1 MPKTTNQQIAQL
13 QSRIQEL
20 EDKWKRA
27 LADYTNLK
35 RHTEEERADFVK
47 FAGTLIILKLLP
59 VLENLDKVTDYGSQS
74 TDQGLE
80 LIKKQFRD
88 ILKTE
93 GVEEITAAGQ
103 EFDPHYHEAVEII
116 PSDQDN
122 KVVAV
127 LSPGW
132 VMHGRVIRPAK
143 VKVGKQAI
151 SNKQ

>member
-1 MPKTTNQQIAQL
+1 MPKKTNQQVEQL

-35 RHTEEERADFVK
+35 RHTAEERADFVK
-47 FAGTLIILKLLP
+47 FAGTLLILKFLP
-59 VLENLDKVTDYGSQS
+59 VLENLDKVAACGSQS

-93 GVEEITAAGQ
+93 GVEEIAAAGQ
-103 EFDPHYHEAVEII
+103 EFDPHYHEAVEIVS
-116 PSDQDN
+116 SDQDN
-122 KVVAV
+122 KVVEV

-132 VMHGRVIRPAK
+132 VMHGRVIAPAK
-143 VKVGKQAI
+143 VRVGKKAVDDR
-151 SNKQ
+151 